1 MRSNDGVRRARVKL
15 KRNKFESVT
24 PCDETTPGGDM
35 MTDVTTIMTTLTVA
49 TATATSTVVIVVPES
64 LPLSSYS
71 VSTSPLNSI
80 LENMDIFRLMVSF
93 VGAKHYLFIALISQS
108 FHVAYK
114 QAFPKDTETKLN
126 AHRRI
131 C

>member
-1 MRSNDGVRRARVKL
+1 MIRRRS
-15 KRNKFESVT
+15 
-24 PCDETTPGGDM
+24 GDIAVAM
-35 MTDVTTIMTTLTVA
+35 A
-49 TATATSTVVIVVPES
+49 TATPTVVLVVPES

-80 LENMDIFRLMVSF
+80 LENMDIFRLVVSF

-108 FHVAYK
+108 FHAAYK

-126 AHRRI
+126 ASTAEYAKI
-131 C
+131 CCEDLKHLSTITCT